1 MLKSLSVFIVASSG
15 VFWAKYG
22 ISNEWATIFVN
33 VACIL
38 ILSASESIFAALGF
52 KMDSGIVGKVFS
64 IVKTLL
70 GISVSTSDNKSEST
84 ETGTDTDEKSDPVS
98 DLVEKIVDDA
108 KENLKK

>member
-22 ISNEWATIFVN
+22 ISNEWATIFVQ
-33 VACIL
+33 VACVL
-38 ILSASESIFAALGF
+38 IISASESIFATLGL
-52 KMDSGIVGKVFS
+52 KMDSGVFGKVFS

-70 GISVSTSDNKSEST
+70 GVSASASDEKTDST
-84 ETGTDTDEKSDPVS
+84 EAGKDTDEKSDPVS